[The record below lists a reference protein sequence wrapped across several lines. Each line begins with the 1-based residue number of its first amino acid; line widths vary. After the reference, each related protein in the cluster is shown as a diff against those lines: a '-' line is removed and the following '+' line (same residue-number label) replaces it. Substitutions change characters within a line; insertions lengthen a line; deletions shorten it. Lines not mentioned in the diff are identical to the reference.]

1 MTSATT
7 ELRLSAW
14 SPNIEFKR
22 LVFAA
27 KTIIFMKTETQQ
39 FVGRERR
46 ERVLNLT
53 HPAMLE

>member
-1 MTSATT
+1 LVTSGIS
-7 ELRLSAW
+7 LS

-39 FVGRERR
+39 IIGRERR
-46 ERVLNLT
+46 ERECND
-53 HPAMLE
+53 ER